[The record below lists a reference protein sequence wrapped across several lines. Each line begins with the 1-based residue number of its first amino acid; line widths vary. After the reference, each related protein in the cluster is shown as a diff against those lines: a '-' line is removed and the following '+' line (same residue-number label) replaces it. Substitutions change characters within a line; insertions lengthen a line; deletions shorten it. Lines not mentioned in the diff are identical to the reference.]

1 MAERS
6 RGEDAID
13 RPVSVAETSSHR
25 RPRKKLCQTP
35 PVAPAARPYGC
46 RATLIEPVPHR
57 SVLRR
62 KYMVEFVSARVEG
75 LWGLTAVAK
84 VEDAL
89 RQRRCRCTVRPHAQC
104 VEESNQRK
112 LEHLLVPLCVIHLA

>member
-1 MAERS
+1 MSKHHRLHQPHALT
-6 RGEDAID
+6 A
-13 RPVSVAETSSHR
+13 VVA
-25 RPRKKLCQTP
+25 K
-35 PVAPAARPYGC
+35 
-46 RATLIEPVPHR
+46 LIEPVPHR

-112 LEHLLVPLCVIHLA
+112 LEHLLVPLCVIHLAEYQCLRA